1 MIVGAHNHLIVQAI
15 EASEW
20 RFHLV
25 GSRFVGV
32 HNDRSDWD
40 FLCECGWEEAT
51 RGKLDSWLTE
61 LGFKRTSMGYGPDP
75 RLHAIFQ
82 WKDPKSLHPGVDI
95 FAGSPEV
102 VAFRLKVHGLI
113 KAQGDK
119 RGGLFCRALK
129 SEQAWPTL
137 WDILAKLEAS

>member
-1 MIVGAHNHLIVQAI
+1 MIVSTNNHPIIEAI

-40 FLCECGWEEAT
+40 FFCECGYDESAS
-51 RGKLDSWLTE
+51 GSLAKWLTE
-61 LGFKRTSMGYGPDP
+61 LGFKRTSMGYGPDR

-82 WKDPKSLHPGVDI
+82 WKSDGSQHPGVDI

-102 VAFRLKVHGLI
+102 VAFRLQVHGLI
-113 KAQGDK
+113 KSLGDK
-119 RGGLFCRALK
+119 QGGLFCRALK

-137 WDILAKLEAS
+137 WALLAKLEA

>member
-1 MIVGAHNHLIVQAI
+1 MIVGNHNHPIVQDI

-32 HNDRSDWD
+32 HNNRSDWD
-40 FLCECGWEEAT
+40 FFCECSYDESASGRLA
-51 RGKLDSWLTE
+51 KWLTE
-61 LGFKRTSMGYGPDP
+61 LGFKRTSMGYGPDS

-82 WKDPKSLHPGVDI
+82 WKDPKSQHPGVDI

-119 RGGLFCRALK
+119 GGLFCRALK

-137 WDILAKLEAS
+137 WALLAKLEAS